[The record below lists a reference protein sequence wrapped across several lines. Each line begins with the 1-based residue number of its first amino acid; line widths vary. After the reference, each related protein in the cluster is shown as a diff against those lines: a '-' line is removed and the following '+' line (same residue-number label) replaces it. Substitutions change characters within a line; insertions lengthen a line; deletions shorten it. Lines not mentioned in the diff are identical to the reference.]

1 MIKKTTLLFDKKINM
16 KTIYSTL
23 LILLTITQYIFS
35 QGDTTSFYKN
45 LETKKFYSVDLE
57 SSSMNSEKI
66 IYKVNDKEVNESN
79 YLKYKSTWE
88 NMTNCK
94 PCILQYYDENNVLLR
109 EAVAYTDAQ
118 VGYFKEYYPN
128 GQIRLNGFYKENTT
142 ENWDDLCR
150 RNLCNVPVSTWT
162 YYNEKGEILY
172 TEQWDNGTFIQQ
184 RPEQNKLE
192 IWKVEMTLND
202 ELITNQTLTS
212 TQVNELVITPK
223 FKNSYREGINL
234 TIDFK
239 ASTIGRKN
247 IQLATTLEE
256 LKTIDIENKLIENG
270 YKSNDKI
277 MYDLFVYNNNN
288 SIALFNPKIE
298 VNLPIP
304 NAEDS
309 LIMKKYTTQ
318 TALPTYNYVGT
329 KDEVSSKVY
338 LVNSLDSSKK
348 VQLYAHYR
356 LNYFEQITDTLLEE
370 KSISLYGSIDKTN
383 SKDNSSIVF
392 NFNSEDI
399 HIRAKNGAK
408 SYSKIDFYDIEWG
421 TNNRLIQIEDIQS
434 IYYLN
439 SKRNFSN
446 FMGGVLT
453 SVSTMTALMI
463 APLISINFK
472 NGDFDKEKYYK
483 TAGSSLIGFAIG
495 IPLIAIGQEK
505 EYLITTKNGETGK
518 NLWYI
523 EIEN

>member
-1 MIKKTTLLFDKKINM
+1 M
-16 KTIYSTL
+16 KLKYPTL
-23 LILLTITQYIFS
+23 LILLAITQHLFS
-35 QGDTTSFYKN
+35 QGDTISTYKN

-57 SSSMNSEKI
+57 SSSMNSEKT
-66 IYKVNDKEVNESN
+66 IYKVNDKEVKEAN

-88 NMTNCK
+88 NMKNCK
-94 PCILQYYDENNVLLR
+94 PCILQYYDENDVLLR
-109 EAVAYTDAQ
+109 EAIAYTDAQ

-142 ENWDDLCR
+142 GNWDNLCS
-150 RNLCNVPVSTWT
+150 RNLCNVPIGTWT
-162 YYNEKGEILY
+162 YYNEKGETLY
-172 TEQWDNGTFIQQ
+172 TEQWNNGTFIQQ
-184 RPEQNKLE
+184 TPEQNKLE

-212 TQVNELVITPK
+212 SQVNELVITPK
-223 FKNSYREGINL
+223 FKNSYREGVNL

-239 ASTIGRKN
+239 ASTIGRKS
-247 IQLATTLEE
+247 IQLASTLEE
-256 LKTIDIENKLIENG
+256 LKTIDLENKLIENG

-309 LIMKKYTTQ
+309 LLMKKYNTQ
-318 TALPTYNYVGT
+318 TALPTYNYVGK
-329 KDEVSSKVY
+329 KDKISSKVY

-348 VQLYAHYR
+348 VQLYDHYR

-370 KSISLYGSIDKTN
+370 KSISLYGSIDKTK
-383 SKDNSSIVF
+383 SKVNSSIVF

-399 HIRAKNGAK
+399 DIIAKNGAK
-408 SYSKIDFYDIEWG
+408 SYSQIDFYDVEWG

-434 IYYLN
+434 IYYSN
-439 SKRNFSN
+439 SKRNFFNSV
-446 FMGGVLT
+446 GAVLT
-453 SVSTMTALMI
+453 SCSMATALLI

-483 TAGSSLIGFAIG
+483 TAISGLIGFGVG
-495 IPLIAIGQEK
+495 IPLLAIGQEK
-505 EYLITTKNGETGK
+505 EYFITTKNGETGK
-518 NLWYI
+518 NFWYI